1 MVFYYLEGWG
11 FITGFAIGYYVKR
24 VEAVIDPRLKKRII
38 LGFVGA
44 AALGLALGVL
54 WFLLS
59 PSSAGEGRL
68 IDCFL
73 YFFTMIL
80 PGWAM
85 GMLVEWL
92 VGKYVR

>member
-24 VEAVIDPRLKKRII
+24 VEAEWDPRMKRRIV
-38 LGFVGA
+38 LSFVGT

-54 WFLLS
+54 WFLLI
-59 PSSAGEGRL
+59 PSGEGKL

-73 YFFTMIL
+73 YYFTMIL
-80 PGWAM
+80 PGWAI

-92 VGKYVR
+92 VGRYLR